1 MDLVSQ
7 IVAFLEAEGFG
18 NAAKF
23 LRNFRTKKEPYTDV
37 EIADILSDPFVTPAI
52 KVMILANEVVP
63 EVPEPNMNEEY
74 PEGIR
79 NNLQDIAWAQWKA
92 RQDVHKAMKGI
103 AKALDARCFG
113 AALIQEFNH
122 E

>member
-37 EIADILSDPFVTPAI
+37 EITDILSDPFIAPAI
-52 KVMILANEVVP
+52 KIMILANEVVP
-63 EVPEPNMNEEY
+63 EVPEPNMNENY
-74 PEGIR
+74 PEEIE

-92 RQDVHKAMKGI
+92 RQDVRKAMQSI
-103 AKALDARCFG
+103 AKALDAHYSG
-113 AALIQEFNH
+113 VAS
-122 E
+122 